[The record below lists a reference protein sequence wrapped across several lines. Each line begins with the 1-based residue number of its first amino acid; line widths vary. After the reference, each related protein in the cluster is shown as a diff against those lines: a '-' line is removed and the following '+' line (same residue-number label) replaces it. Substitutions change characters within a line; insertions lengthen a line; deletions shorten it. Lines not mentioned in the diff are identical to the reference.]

1 MPKTIIFAMNAKPME
16 MEIAPIE
23 GDLQRVMEIGDGAG
37 LCDQQA
43 PPDQRADL
51 AQHHPQLIDHTWLR
65 ISAHA
70 ARFLRCRRG
79 QPTPRPARYAVRGR
93 SGKVRYK
100 SSRYSNTGMAKQ
112 AGQSTQTVGIGGQ
125 IAGGKR
131 MAQSVRGIVD
141 RWIGKQQVAG
151 HGPLKKRLRATKRR
165 LIVAGAAGSTRCWA

>member
-1 MPKTIIFAMNAKPME
+1 ME

-79 QPTPRPARYAVRGR
+79 QPTPRSAPYAVRGR

-100 SSRYSNTGMAKQ
+100 SSHHGIQTGMAKQ
-112 AGQSTQTVGIGGQ
+112 TGQSTQTVESGGQ
-125 IAGGKR
+125 IAG
-131 MAQSVRGIVD
+131 
-141 RWIGKQQVAG
+141 
-151 HGPLKKRLRATKRR
+151 
-165 LIVAGAAGSTRCWA
+165 